1 MPPPF
6 PRLLIATLAALLLAA
21 PAQAQGLDLDLEL
34 EGLGLDVDL
43 GSESGGLGVDA
54 DLGDTGLDLDLDAA
68 GLDLDLGL
76 DGTGELLDQS
86 PVTLGPDGA
95 LAAVRSG
102 KALPL
107 EDILLRARL
116 IADGEVIDA
125 QLIAV
130 SDVLLYEIKVLAG
143 SGDVGKLYF
152 HARSGAPVGTN

>member
-1 MPPPF
+1 MPLLF
-6 PRLLIATLAALLLAA
+6 PRLLIAMLAALLPAA

-34 EGLGLDVDL
+34 GGLGLDVDL
-43 GSESGGLGVDA
+43 GGESGGLGLGV
-54 DLGDTGLDLDLDAA
+54 DLGDDSLDLDLDAA
-68 GLDLDLGL
+68 GLDLGL
-76 DGTGELLDQS
+76 DGTGDLLEQS

-152 HARSGAPVGTN
+152 YARSGAPVRTN